1 MESVV
6 SFDHETIGLDIPIA
20 FAELERGVLI
30 ALETYSNVHRG
41 KGHFSLGTTHLFE
54 QAKIIVLEYLGLSTD
69 KFTVIFC
76 TSRSASTL
84 IKQIETDNYQLVS
97 SQSIGLPLG
106 VIALAV
112 KRNDL
117 PKGAPSQTGGGTAR
131 LISKEWVIWAKDS
144 DKFEAGTPAIV
155 NIIAFAKALRMIQQ
169 SGKDIFQN
177 PDMEKLTVNEILYQ
191 DELKKFSGREL
202 LDKLRQTLI
211 GRGIC
216 VPTMKGMVPF
226 INLDNSASTPT
237 FTPIWNTFR
246 QTLRQPK
253 QVKQEIINE
262 VKSICSEMLGAPLA
276 NYDVIFTSNTTEAI
290 NLAAESLSREFTE
303 DTEPVVLNT
312 LLEHSSNELPWRMIS
327 GCSLIR
333 LSVDAEG
340 FVDLN
345 ELETVLKAYN
355 QDSQYGKKR
364 IKLVAMSGASNV
376 LGVCQKISEI
386 SPLVHQYGARLLV
399 DAAQL
404 IAH

>member
-1 MESVV
+1 MV
-6 SFDHETIGLDIPIA
+6 SNTVNPVIDLNYPDA
-20 FAELERGVLI
+20 FSELESAVQI

-41 KGHFSLGTTHLFE
+41 KGHFSMATTHLFE
-54 QAKIIVLEYLGLSTD
+54 QAKIIVLEYLGLSKD

-84 IKQIETDNYQLVS
+84 IKQIATDNYQLVS

-106 VIALAV
+106 VSALAV

-345 ELETVLKAYN
+345 ELETGLKAYN

-386 SPLVHQYGARLLV
+386 SPLVHRYGARLLV